1 VDAEERRLV
10 ERCLAGDE
18 AACAELVD
26 LHSRV
31 VGTIIWRATGDQ
43 SVVEDLAQETFLRA
57 FRALPLFAGD
67 AKLSTWL
74 CTIAHR
80 LAIDHVRKKTRQ
92 RESQLPRSEDEQDA
106 LFDRQREATA
116 DPEALVSKAE
126 AEHLVRTYVN
136 ELPDK
141 YRLPLMYAAVEGLD
155 YATIGAMLNVPVG
168 TVKTLVFRAKQMLK
182 TNIAAAVAVARR

>member
-1 VDAEERRLV
+1 VDGEERRLV

-18 AACAELVD
+18 AACAELVR

-31 VGTIIWRATGDQ
+31 IGTIIWRATGNEG
-43 SVVEDLAQETFLRA
+43 VVEDLAQETFLRA
-57 FRALPLFAGD
+57 FRALPLFVGD

-80 LAIDHVRKKTRQ
+80 VAIDHVRKTARQ
-92 RESQLPRSEDEQDA
+92 RESPLPRSEEEQDA
-106 LFDRQREATA
+106 LLDRQREASA

-126 AEHLVRTYVN
+126 AEHLVRTYVK

-141 YRLPLMYAAVEGLD
+141 YRLPLIYAAVEGLD
-155 YATIGAMLNVPVG
+155 YATIGAMLNMPVG

-182 TNIAAAVAVARR
+182 MKIAAAVAVARQ